1 MPQSGSV
8 RSAFV
13 SGTGSRRPA
22 PPGTAG
28 ERTGETWGRGARSAR
43 GPGLGGTGGSGAGP
57 GRASGRAGPQP
68 REVRGGP
75 ELRADSG
82 CSGAALRPAVPWGSS
97 RSPRPWL
104 PALPAV
110 VRGNSGNAPLPQLQV
125 VLSPCLGFQGA
136 LSGFLPNLRP
146 RAEGGSVPVL
156 LGTHGR
162 AVRRGPGC
170 AEGSQRGSGPR
181 SCGCPALGWAVC
193 GRVLL
198 Q

>member
-1 MPQSGSV
+1 MGTWGTE
-8 RSAFV
+8 REGA
-13 SGTGSRRPA
+13 GTGRD
-22 PPGTAG
+22 GG
-28 ERTGETWGRGARSAR
+28 ERGR
-43 GPGLGGTGGSGAGP
+43 AGP

-75 ELRADSG
+75 ELRAGAG

-125 VLSPCLGFQGA
+125 VLCPCLGFQGV

-162 AVRRGPGC
+162 AVRGGPGC
-170 AEGSQRGSGPR
+170 AERSQRGSGPR
-181 SCGCPALGWAVC
+181 SCGCPALGWAVR

>member
-1 MPQSGSV
+1 M
-8 RSAFV
+8 
-13 SGTGSRRPA
+13 
-22 PPGTAG
+22 
-28 ERTGETWGRGARSAR
+28 SAR
-43 GPGLGGTGGSGAGP
+43 GKRGDVGHGARGGRDWEGRGGAGP

-75 ELRADSG
+75 ELRADAG